1 MEDSL
6 KVDMQIL
13 TNEFIVSYDL
23 KSKEDISIK
32 LLQFLKDKKV
42 KVEDAQL
49 FNQLCDM
56 IEDRYFN

>member
-1 MEDSL
+1 MKDSL
-6 KVDMQIL
+6 KVDTQIL
-13 TNEFIVSYDL
+13 VNEFIISCEL

-32 LLQFLKDKKV
+32 LLQFLKGKNI

-49 FNQLCDM
+49 FNQICDL